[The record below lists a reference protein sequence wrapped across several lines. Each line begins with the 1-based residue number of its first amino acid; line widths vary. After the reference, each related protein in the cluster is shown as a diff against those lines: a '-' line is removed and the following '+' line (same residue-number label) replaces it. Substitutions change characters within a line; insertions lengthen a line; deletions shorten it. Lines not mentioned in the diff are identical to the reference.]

1 MLPYLFNLYAE
12 YIMCNTR
19 LDDSQTGITI
29 AGENINNPKYTDDTI
44 LMAES
49 EETESIVIKYPTNRK
64 RN

>member
-19 LDDSQTGITI
+19 LDESQTGITI

-49 EETESIVIKYPTNRK
+49 EEIESL
-64 RN
+64 

>member
-1 MLPYLFNLYAE
+1 
-12 YIMCNTR
+12 MCNTR

-29 AGENINNPKYTDDTI
+29 AGENINNAKYTDDTI